1 MTEVTAPR
9 QPVTGVPRV
18 SSGVSARQRRR
29 GRSAHPRSMERLVTT
44 VTCVDEAGVGR
55 RRQNEVY
62 RAGVYGRS
70 PRVPVAA
77 RALQARAKQA
87 LNPRAYAYVAGGAG
101 DEVTQRANRAAFDRW
116 AVIPRVLR
124 DVSTRDTSVEL
135 FGRRL
140 PAPVLLGPVGALEL
154 VHREADLAVAR
165 AAASAGVPMVFSN
178 QASVSM
184 EDCAAVMG
192 SGPDAA
198 PRWFQLYWSTSDE
211 LVESLVGRAE
221 AVGCDAL
228 VVTLDT
234 TMLGW
239 RPRDLDLG
247 HLPFALG
254 KGIAQYP
261 SDPVF
266 RELVEKRAAAAG
278 PREPQPRPTPA
289 AVRALGGM
297 ARAWPGSLRENLRSP
312 LPRAAVETFLGIYS
326 RPSITWDDLAWL
338 RSRTRLPIP
347 LKGVRPPEAARRALD
362 AGVDGVVVS
371 THGGRQV
378 DRSISALDALPE
390 VVGAVAG
397 RAPVLLDSGI
407 RSGADV
413 FTAVALGARA
423 VLPGRRFGWVRG
435 LAGEEGVRK
444 VISDVLGEFDLTL
457 GLTGHTAV
465 EQVSPDVL
473 RRVG

>member
-1 MTEVTAPR
+1 MDA
-9 QPVTGVPRV
+9 
-18 SSGVSARQRRR
+18 A
-29 GRSAHPRSMERLVTT
+29 
-44 VTCVDEAGVGR
+44 AGAGR
-55 RRQNEVY
+55 RRQDEIY
-62 RAGVYGRS
+62 RAGVYGRR
-70 PRVPVAA
+70 PLVPTAA
-77 RALQARAKQA
+77 RALQARAKRA
-87 LNPRAYAYVAGGAG
+87 LNARAYSYVAGGAG
-101 DEVTQRANRAAFDRW
+101 EEATQRANRAAFDKW

-124 DVSTRDTSVEL
+124 DVSNRDASVEL

-140 PAPVLLGPVGALEL
+140 PGPLLLAPVGALEL

-165 AAASAGVPMVFSN
+165 AAAAEGVPMVFSN

-184 EDCAAVMG
+184 EDCAAAMG
-192 SGPDAA
+192 SA

-221 AVGCDAL
+221 AAGCDAL

-254 KGIAQYP
+254 KGIAQYT

-266 RELVEKRAAAAG
+266 RRLVEERAAAAG
-278 PREPQPRPTPA
+278 PRGPQPRPTPA
-289 AVRALGGM
+289 AVRALVTM
-297 ARAWPGSLRENLRSP
+297 ARAWPGSLKENLRSP

-326 RPSITWDDLAWL
+326 RPSITWADLAWL
-338 RSRTRLPIP
+338 RSRTRLPIL
-347 LKGVRPPEAARRALD
+347 LKGVLHPDDARRALD
-362 AGVDGVVVS
+362 EGVDGIVVS

-378 DRSISALDALPE
+378 DRSIAALDALPA
-390 VVGAVAG
+390 VVAAVFD
-397 RAPVLLDSGI
+397 RAPVLLDSGV

-423 VLPGRRFGWVRG
+423 VLLGRPFAWG
-435 LAGEEGVRK
+435 LALGGEAGVRQ
-444 VISDVLGEFDLTL
+444 VVSDVLGEFDLTL
-457 GLTGHTAV
+457 GLTGHTTV
-465 EQVSPDVL
+465 DQLSPEVL
-473 RRVG
+473 TRAG

>member
-1 MTEVTAPR
+1 
-9 QPVTGVPRV
+9 
-18 SSGVSARQRRR
+18 
-29 GRSAHPRSMERLVTT
+29 
-44 VTCVDEAGVGR
+44 VDEPGAGR

-62 RAGVYGRS
+62 RAGVYGHH
-70 PRVPVAA
+70 PRVPTAV

-87 LNPRAYAYVAGGAG
+87 LNARAYSYVAGGAG
-101 DEVTQRANRAAFDRW
+101 DEATQRANRAAFDKW
-116 AVIPRVLR
+116 AVVPRVLR
-124 DVSTRDTSVEL
+124 DVSSRDTSIEL

-140 PAPVLLGPVGALEL
+140 PSPLLLAPVGALEL
-154 VHREADLAVAR
+154 VHDEADLAVAR
-165 AAASAGVPMVFSN
+165 AAASLGVPMVFSN

-184 EDCAAVMG
+184 EECAAAMG
-192 SGPDAA
+192 SS

-221 AVGCDAL
+221 AAGCDAL

-254 KGIAQYP
+254 KGIAQYT

-266 RELVEKRAAAAG
+266 RKLVEQRAAATSG
-278 PREPQPRPTPA
+278 SSEPQPRPTPA
-289 AVRALGGM
+289 AVKALVGM
-297 ARAWPGSLRENLRSP
+297 AKAWPGSFRDNLRSP

-326 RPSITWDDLAWL
+326 RPSITWADLAWL
-338 RSRTRLPIP
+338 RSKTRLPIL
-347 LKGVRPPEAARRALD
+347 LKGVLHPDDARRALD
-362 AGVDGVVVS
+362 EGVDGVVVS

-378 DRSISALDALPE
+378 DRSIAALDALPD
-390 VVGAVAG
+390 VVAAIDE

-413 FTAVALGARA
+413 FTAVALGASA
-423 VLPGRRFGWVRG
+423 VLLGRPFAWGLA
-435 LAGEEGVRK
+435 LAGEEGVRQ
-444 VISDVLGEFDLTL
+444 VISDVIGEFDLTL

-465 EQVSPDVL
+465 GQLTKDVL

>member
-1 MTEVTAPR
+1 
-9 QPVTGVPRV
+9 
-18 SSGVSARQRRR
+18 
-29 GRSAHPRSMERLVTT
+29 
-44 VTCVDEAGVGR
+44 VDEAGAGR

-62 RAGVYGRS
+62 RAGVYGHH
-70 PRVPVAA
+70 PKVPTAV

-87 LNPRAYAYVAGGAG
+87 LNPRAYSYVAGGAG
-101 DEVTQRANRAAFDRW
+101 DEVTQRANRAAFDKW
-116 AVIPRVLR
+116 AVVPRVLR
-124 DVSTRDTSVEL
+124 NVSSRDTSVEL

-140 PAPVLLGPVGALEL
+140 PAPLLLAPVGALEL
-154 VHREADLAVAR
+154 VHDEADLAVAR
-165 AAASAGVPMVFSN
+165 AAASLGVPMVFSN

-184 EDCAAVMG
+184 EDCAAAMG
-192 SGPDAA
+192 EA

-221 AVGCDAL
+221 AARCDAL

-254 KGIAQYP
+254 KGIAQYT

-266 RELVEKRAAAAG
+266 RRLVEQRAASAG
-278 PREPQPRPTPA
+278 ERERQPRPTPA
-289 AVRALGGM
+289 AVKALIGM
-297 ARAWPGSLRENLRSP
+297 AKAWPGSFRDNLRSP

-326 RPSITWDDLAWL
+326 RPSITWADLAWL
-338 RSRTRLPIP
+338 RSKTRLPIL
-347 LKGVRPPEAARRALD
+347 LKGVLHPDDARRALD
-362 AGVDGVVVS
+362 EGVDGVVVS

-378 DRSISALDALPE
+378 DRSISALDALPD
-390 VVGAVAG
+390 VVAAIDE

-413 FTAVALGARA
+413 FTAVALGADA
-423 VLPGRRFGWVRG
+423 VLLGRPFAWGLA
-435 LAGEEGVRK
+435 LAGEEGVRQ
-444 VISDVLGEFDLTL
+444 VIADVMGEFDLTL

-465 EQVSPDVL
+465 DQLTPEIL
-473 RRVG
+473 RRVA

>member
-1 MTEVTAPR
+1 MNEV
-9 QPVTGVPRV
+9 
-18 SSGVSARQRRR
+18 
-29 GRSAHPRSMERLVTT
+29 
-44 VTCVDEAGVGR
+44 GVGR

-62 RAGVYGRS
+62 RAGVYGHF
-70 PRVPVAA
+70 PRVPVGI
-77 RALQARAKQA
+77 RRLQERAKRVLDA
-87 LNPRAYAYVAGGAG
+87 RAYAYVAGGAG
-101 DEVTQRANRAAFDRW
+101 DETTQRANRAAFDKW
-116 AVIPRVLR
+116 AVVPRVLR
-124 DVSTRDTSVEL
+124 DAGARDTSVEL

-140 PAPVLLGPVGALEL
+140 PAPLLLGPVGALEL
-154 VHREADLAVAR
+154 VHPEADLAVAR
-165 AAASAGVPMVFSN
+165 AAAATGVPMVFSN
-178 QASVSM
+178 QGSRSM
-184 EDCAAVMG
+184 EECAGAMG
-192 SGPDAA
+192 DA

-211 LVESLVGRAE
+211 LVESLIGRAE
-221 AVGCDAL
+221 AAGCDAL

-254 KGIAQYP
+254 KGIAQYT

-266 RELVEKRAAAAG
+266 RRLVEERAAVTG
-278 PREPQPRPTPA
+278 PKEPQPRPTPA
-289 AVRALGGM
+289 AVKALVTM
-297 ARAWPGSLRENLRSP
+297 AKAWPGSFRDNLRSP
-312 LPRAAVETFLGIYS
+312 LPRAAVETFLSIYS
-326 RPSITWDDLAWL
+326 RPSISWTDLAWL
-338 RSRTRLPIP
+338 RERTTLPIL
-347 LKGVRPPEAARRALD
+347 LKGVLHPDDARRALD
-362 AGVDGVVVS
+362 EGMDGVVVS

-378 DRSISALDALPE
+378 DRSIAALDALPD
-390 VVGAVAG
+390 VVAAIGD

-423 VLPGRRFGWVRG
+423 VLLGRPFAWGLA
-435 LAGEEGVRK
+435 LAGEEGVRQ

-465 EQVSPDVL
+465 DQLSPDIL

>member
-1 MTEVTAPR
+1 
-9 QPVTGVPRV
+9 
-18 SSGVSARQRRR
+18 
-29 GRSAHPRSMERLVTT
+29 
-44 VTCVDEAGVGR
+44 VDEAGAGR

-62 RAGVYGRS
+62 RAGVYGHR
-70 PRVPVAA
+70 PRVPTAA

-87 LNPRAYAYVAGGAG
+87 LNARAYAYVAGGAG

-116 AVIPRVLR
+116 TVVPRVLR
-124 DVSTRDTSVEL
+124 DVSLRDTSVEL

-140 PAPVLLGPVGALEL
+140 PAPLLLGPVGALEL
-154 VHREADLAVAR
+154 VHPEADRAVAR
-165 AAASAGVPMVFSN
+165 AAAATGVPMVFSN

-184 EDCAAVMG
+184 EECAAVMG
-192 SGPDAA
+192 DS

-211 LVESLVGRAE
+211 LVESLLGRAE
-221 AVGCDAL
+221 ATGCDAV

-254 KGIAQYP
+254 KGIAQYT

-266 RELVEKRAAAAG
+266 RRLVEERAAAAAG
-278 PREPQPRPTPA
+278 SKEPQPRPTPA
-289 AVRALGGM
+289 AVRALVDM
-297 ARAWPGSLRENLRSP
+297 ARAWPGSLMENLRSP

-326 RPSITWDDLAWL
+326 RPSITWNDLAWL
-338 RSRTRLPIP
+338 RSRTRLPIL
-347 LKGVRPPEAARRALD
+347 LKGVLHPDDARRALD
-362 AGVDGVVVS
+362 EGVDGVVVS

-378 DRSISALDALPE
+378 DRSIAALDALPD
-390 VVGAVAG
+390 VVAAVG
-397 RAPVLLDSGI
+397 ERAPVLLDSGV

-423 VLPGRRFGWVRG
+423 VLLGRPFAWGLA
-435 LAGEEGVRK
+435 LAGEEGVAQ

-465 EQVSPDVL
+465 DQLSPDVL
-473 RRVG
+473 RRTA

>member
-1 MTEVTAPR
+1 ME
-9 QPVTGVPRV
+9 QRV
-18 SSGVSARQRRR
+18 GI
-29 GRSAHPRSMERLVTT
+29 
-44 VTCVDEAGVGR
+44 GR
-55 RRQNEVY
+55 RRQNDVY
-62 RAGVYGRS
+62 RAGVYGHR
-70 PRVPVAA
+70 PPIPVSA
-77 RALQARAKQA
+77 RALRLRAKRRLGA
-87 LNPRAYAYVAGGAG
+87 RAYAYVAGGAG
-101 DEVTQRANRAAFDRW
+101 GEATQRANRAAFDRW
-116 AVIPRVLR
+116 AVVPRVLR
-124 DVSTRDTSVEL
+124 DVSSRDTSVEL

-154 VHREADLAVAR
+154 VHRDADLAVAR
-165 AAASAGVPMVFSN
+165 AAAATGVPMVFSN

-184 EDCAAVMG
+184 ETCSAAMG
-192 SGPDAA
+192 ASPH
-198 PRWFQLYWSTSDE
+198 WFQLYWSTSDE

-221 AVGCDAL
+221 ACGCEAL

-247 HLPFALG
+247 YLPFARG
-254 KGIAQYP
+254 QGIAQYT

-266 RELVEKRAAAAG
+266 RTLVEQRAAATSASS
-278 PREPQPRPTPA
+278 EPQPRPTPA
-289 AVRALGGM
+289 AVKALVGM
-297 ARAWPGSLRENLRSP
+297 ARAWPGSFRDNLRSP

-338 RSRTRLPIP
+338 RTKTRLPIL
-347 LKGVRPPEAARRALD
+347 LKGVLHPDDARRALD
-362 AGVDGVVVS
+362 EGVDGVVVS

-378 DRSISALDALPE
+378 DRSIAALDALPD
-390 VVGAVAG
+390 VVAAIDE

-413 FTAVALGARA
+413 FTAVALGASA
-423 VLPGRRFGWVRG
+423 VLLGRPFAWGLA
-435 LAGEEGVRK
+435 LAGEEGVRQ
-444 VISDVLGEFDLTL
+444 VISDVMGEFDLTL

-465 EQVSPDVL
+465 TQLSKDVL

>member
-1 MTEVTAPR
+1 
-9 QPVTGVPRV
+9 
-18 SSGVSARQRRR
+18 
-29 GRSAHPRSMERLVTT
+29 
-44 VTCVDEAGVGR
+44 VDEAGAGR

-62 RAGVYGRS
+62 RAGVYGHH
-70 PRVPVAA
+70 PKVPTAV

-87 LNPRAYAYVAGGAG
+87 LNARAYSYVAGGAG
-101 DEVTQRANRAAFDRW
+101 DEVTQRANRAAFDKW
-116 AVIPRVLR
+116 AVVPRVLR
-124 DVSTRDTSVEL
+124 NVSSRDTSVEL

-140 PAPVLLGPVGALEL
+140 PAPLLLAPVGALEL
-154 VHREADLAVAR
+154 VHDEADLAVAR
-165 AAASAGVPMVFSN
+165 AAASLGVPMVFSN

-184 EDCAAVMG
+184 EDCAAAMG
-192 SGPDAA
+192 EA

-221 AVGCDAL
+221 AARCDAL

-254 KGIAQYP
+254 KGIAQYT

-266 RELVEKRAAAAG
+266 RRLVEQRAASAG
-278 PREPQPRPTPA
+278 ERERQPRPTPA
-289 AVRALGGM
+289 AVKALIGM
-297 ARAWPGSLRENLRSP
+297 AKAWPGSFRDNLRSP

-326 RPSITWDDLAWL
+326 RPSITWADLAWL
-338 RSRTRLPIP
+338 RSKTRLPIL
-347 LKGVRPPEAARRALD
+347 LKGVLHPDDARRALD
-362 AGVDGVVVS
+362 EGVDGVVVS

-378 DRSISALDALPE
+378 DRSISALDALPD
-390 VVGAVAG
+390 VVAAIDE

-413 FTAVALGARA
+413 FTAVALGANA
-423 VLPGRRFGWVRG
+423 VLLGRPFAWGLA
-435 LAGEEGVRK
+435 LAGEEGVRQ
-444 VISDVLGEFDLTL
+444 VIADVMGEFDLTL

-465 EQVSPDVL
+465 DQLTPEIL
-473 RRVG
+473 RRVA

>member
-1 MTEVTAPR
+1 M
-9 QPVTGVPRV
+9 
-18 SSGVSARQRRR
+18 
-29 GRSAHPRSMERLVTT
+29 
-44 VTCVDEAGVGR
+44 DDAGAGR
-55 RRQNEVY
+55 RRQDEVY

-77 RALQARAKQA
+77 RRLQKAARKA
-87 LNPRAYAYVAGGAG
+87 LNARSYAYVAGGAG
-101 DEVTQRANRAAFDRW
+101 GEATQRANRAAFDKW
-116 AVIPRVLR
+116 AVVPRVLR
-124 DVSTRDTSVEL
+124 DVSSRDASIEL

-140 PAPVLLGPVGALEL
+140 PAPLLLGPVGALEL
-154 VHREADLAVAR
+154 VHDDADLAVAR
-165 AAASAGVPMVFSN
+165 AAAATGVPMVFSN
-178 QASVSM
+178 QASYSM
-184 EDCAAVMG
+184 EDCAAAMG
-192 SGPDAA
+192 DS
-198 PRWFQLYWSTSDE
+198 PRWFQLYWSTSDD

-221 AVGCDAL
+221 AAGCDAIA
-228 VVTLDT
+228 VTLDT

-254 KGIAQYP
+254 KGIAQYT

-266 RELVEKRAAAAG
+266 RRLVEERVAAAG
-278 PREPQPRPTPA
+278 APAPADPAASAKRDRQPLPTPA
-289 AVRALGGM
+289 AVRALVGM
-297 ARAWPGSLRENLRSP
+297 ARAWPGSLRANLRSP

-326 RPSITWDDLAWL
+326 RPSITWADLAWL
-338 RSRTRLPIP
+338 RQKTRLPIL
-347 LKGVRPPEAARRALD
+347 LKGVLHPDDARRALD
-362 AGVDGVVVS
+362 EGVDGLVVS

-378 DRSISALDALPE
+378 DRSIAALDALPE

-413 FTAVALGARA
+413 FTAVALGATA
-423 VLPGRRFGWVRG
+423 VLLGRPFAWG
-435 LAGEEGVRK
+435 LALGGEAGVRQ
-444 VISDVLGEFDLTL
+444 VISDVIGEFELTL

-465 EQVSPDVL
+465 DQLSPDIL

>member
-1 MTEVTAPR
+1 MY
-9 QPVTGVPRV
+9 
-18 SSGVSARQRRR
+18 
-29 GRSAHPRSMERLVTT
+29 
-44 VTCVDEAGVGR
+44 GR
-55 RRQNEVY
+55 R
-62 RAGVYGRS
+62 

-87 LNPRAYAYVAGGAG
+87 LNARAYAYVAGGAG
-101 DEVTQRANRAAFDRW
+101 NEVTQRANRKAFDTW
-116 AVIPRVLR
+116 AIVPRVLR
-124 DVSTRDTSVEL
+124 DVSSRDTSVEL
-135 FGRRL
+135 FGRTL
-140 PAPVLLGPVGALEL
+140 PGPLLLGPVGALEL

-165 AAASAGVPMVFSN
+165 AAAAEGVPMVFSN

-184 EDCAAVMG
+184 EDCAAAMG

-211 LVESLVGRAE
+211 LVESLVRRAE
-221 AVGCDAL
+221 AAGCDAL

-254 KGIAQYP
+254 KGIAQYT

-266 RELVEKRAAAAG
+266 RRLVEERAAAAG
-278 PREPQPRPTPA
+278 APKDPQPRPTVS
-289 AVRALGGM
+289 AVRALIGM
-297 ARAWPGSLRENLRSP
+297 ARAWPGPLLENLRSP

-326 RPSITWDDLAWL
+326 RPSITWSDLAWL
-338 RSRTRLPIP
+338 RSRTRLPIL
-347 LKGVRPPEAARRALD
+347 LKGVLHPDDARRALD
-362 AGVDGVVVS
+362 EGVDGIVVS

-378 DRSISALDALPE
+378 DRSISALDALPG
-390 VVGAVAG
+390 VVNAVFD
-397 RAPVLLDSGI
+397 RAPVLLDSGV

-423 VLPGRRFGWVRG
+423 VLLGRPFVWGLA
-435 LAGEEGVRK
+435 LAGEQGVRQ

-465 EQVSPDVL
+465 DQLGPDVL
-473 RRVG
+473 TRVG

>member
-1 MTEVTAPR
+1 
-9 QPVTGVPRV
+9 
-18 SSGVSARQRRR
+18 
-29 GRSAHPRSMERLVTT
+29 
-44 VTCVDEAGVGR
+44 VDAAAGAGR
-55 RRQNEVY
+55 RRQDEIY
-62 RAGVYGRS
+62 RAGVYGRR
-70 PRVPVAA
+70 PLVPTAA
-77 RALQARAKQA
+77 RALQARAKRA
-87 LNPRAYAYVAGGAG
+87 LNARAYSYVAGGAG
-101 DEVTQRANRAAFDRW
+101 EEATQRANRAAFDKW

-124 DVSTRDTSVEL
+124 DVSNRDASVEL

-140 PAPVLLGPVGALEL
+140 PGPLLLAPVGALEL

-165 AAASAGVPMVFSN
+165 AAAAEGVPMVFSN

-184 EDCAAVMG
+184 EDCAAAMG
-192 SGPDAA
+192 SA

-221 AVGCDAL
+221 AAGCDAL

-254 KGIAQYP
+254 KGIAQYT

-266 RELVEKRAAAAG
+266 RRLVEERAAAAG
-278 PREPQPRPTPA
+278 PRGPQPRPTPA
-289 AVRALGGM
+289 AVRALVTM
-297 ARAWPGSLRENLRSP
+297 ARAWPGSLKENLRSP

-326 RPSITWDDLAWL
+326 RPSITWADLAWL
-338 RSRTRLPIP
+338 RSKTRLPIL
-347 LKGVRPPEAARRALD
+347 LKGVLHPDDARRALD
-362 AGVDGVVVS
+362 EGVDGIVVS

-378 DRSISALDALPE
+378 DRSIAALDALPA
-390 VVGAVAG
+390 VVAAVFD
-397 RAPVLLDSGI
+397 RAPVLLDSGV

-423 VLPGRRFGWVRG
+423 VLLGRPFAWG
-435 LAGEEGVRK
+435 LALGGEAGVRQ
-444 VISDVLGEFDLTL
+444 VVSDVLGEFDLTL
-457 GLTGHTAV
+457 GLTGHTTV
-465 EQVSPDVL
+465 DQLSPEVL
-473 RRVG
+473 TRAG

>member
-1 MTEVTAPR
+1 
-9 QPVTGVPRV
+9 V
-18 SSGVSARQRRR
+18 SRGVSADSRPAAP
-29 GRSAHPRSMERLVTT
+29 GGFEDHDHYGGG
-44 VTCVDEAGVGR
+44 VDEAGAGR

-62 RAGVYGRS
+62 RAGVYGHR
-70 PRVPVAA
+70 PRVPTAA
-77 RALQARAKQA
+77 RTLQQRAKRA
-87 LNPRAYAYVAGGAG
+87 LNARAYAYVAGGAG
-101 DEVTQRANRAAFDRW
+101 DEATQRANRAAFDRW
-116 AVIPRVLR
+116 AVVPRVLR
-124 DVSTRDTSVEL
+124 DVSRRDTSVEL

-140 PAPVLLGPVGALEL
+140 PAPLLLGPVGALEL
-154 VHREADLAVAR
+154 VHEEADLAVAR
-165 AAASAGVPMVFSN
+165 AAASLGVPMVFSN

-184 EDCAAVMG
+184 EDCAAAMG
-192 SGPDAA
+192 NS

-221 AVGCDAL
+221 ASGCDAI

-254 KGIAQYP
+254 KGIAQYT

-266 RELVEKRAAAAG
+266 RRLVEERAATAG
-278 PREPQPRPTPA
+278 PRESQPRPTPA
-289 AVRALGGM
+289 AVRALVSM
-297 ARAWPGSLRENLRSP
+297 ARAWPGSFRENLRSP

-326 RPSITWDDLAWL
+326 RPSITWADLAWL
-338 RSRTRLPIP
+338 RSRTRLPIL
-347 LKGVRPPEAARRALD
+347 LKGVLHPDDARRALD
-362 AGVDGVVVS
+362 EGVDGVVVS

-378 DRSISALDALPE
+378 DRSISALDALPD
-390 VVGAVAG
+390 VVAAIDE

-413 FTAVALGARA
+413 FTAISLGASA
-423 VLPGRRFGWVRG
+423 VLLGRPFAWGLA
-435 LAGEEGVRK
+435 LAGEDGVRQ
-444 VISDVLGEFDLTL
+444 VVSDVLGEFDLTL

-465 EQVSPDVL
+465 DQLSPEVL